1 MNESN
6 FGNILREARE
16 RSGEDLMSVARKL
29 RIRPDILESIEAGD
43 LSNMPP
49 RGYSRNMINAYARYL
64 GLNPTNLVDAYL
76 SQQYQDQVERARKNI
91 RPTGFD
97 MPSGRRHHGLR
108 EEIHA
113 DERSQARAAAA
124 DRVSRDDALSNEYA
138 AIEAES
144 SRNRARRLGLDSQR
158 SSRASRSTD
167 SSSRPSQSRSFGGS
181 SFDTGLFDDIDRG
194 AAESR
199 ELSSAERAIA
209 QRPPSTSHSRR
220 AGAVH
225 VGSYNAYGQE
235 IGRAS
240 V

>member
-158 SSRASRSTD
+158 SSRASRSTAP
-167 SSSRPSQSRSFGGS
+167 SSRPSRRSR
-181 SFDTGLFDDIDRG
+181 I
-194 AAESR
+194 
-199 ELSSAERAIA
+199 
-209 QRPPSTSHSRR
+209 P
-220 AGAVH
+220 
-225 VGSYNAYGQE
+225 
-235 IGRAS
+235 
-240 V
+240 

>member
-124 DRVSRDDALSNEYA
+124 GLVKSGRPTVFSRSC
-138 AIEAES
+138 
-144 SRNRARRLGLDSQR
+144 QR
-158 SSRASRSTD
+158 SSISAVKAGERRETVNSESRLLSKNSCRISPSRS
-167 SSSRPSQSRSFGGS
+167 
-181 SFDTGLFDDIDRG
+181 
-194 AAESR
+194 
-199 ELSSAERAIA
+199 
-209 QRPPSTSHSRR
+209 
-220 AGAVH
+220 
-225 VGSYNAYGQE
+225 
-235 IGRAS
+235 
-240 V
+240 

>member
-91 RPTGFD
+91 RPTGGDLLRNMPGLAQPFD
-97 MPSGRRHHGLR
+97 PSGQLCANLAGGKRR
-108 EEIHA
+108 I
-113 DERSQARAAAA
+113 ARFLQEVGAKAM
-124 DRVSRDDALSNEYA
+124 
-138 AIEAES
+138 
-144 SRNRARRLGLDSQR
+144 NRPIKAWSVWPGEVRFPVLE
-158 SSRASRSTD
+158 SRA
-167 SSSRPSQSRSFGGS
+167 P
-181 SFDTGLFDDIDRG
+181 
-194 AAESR
+194 
-199 ELSSAERAIA
+199 
-209 QRPPSTSHSRR
+209 
-220 AGAVH
+220 
-225 VGSYNAYGQE
+225 VG
-235 IGRAS
+235 
-240 V
+240 